1 MRIENQSPENR
12 RSRAGTCGA
21 SFAAMKYAFL
31 GAGKMASAIIHG
43 MLRSG
48 VCGPS
53 EIIAAC
59 PEPAL
64 LGKLKEEASVNVVAS
79 NGEAAAAAPNIL
91 FCMKPADV
99 AGAVGQAGA
108 ALDGKLI
115 ISIVAG
121 VSIASLS
128 RLAPGCRVIRAMP
141 NTAAMVGRSA
151 TAYACSDSVTPADIA
166 AAEAVFASIGTTFAV
181 QEKMLNAVTG
191 LSGSGPAYVYL
202 VIEAMSDGGVACG
215 LPRKL
220 ALDLAVQTVVGAAEM
235 LAETGEHPAVL
246 REMVTSPA
254 GTTMAGLRELETR
267 GVRSAV
273 IEAVSAATQRS
284 RELSGE

>member
-1 MRIENQSPENR
+1 MRLENR
-12 RSRAGTCGA
+12 RSHASESGA
-21 SFAAMKYAFL
+21 RLPAMKFAFL
-31 GAGKMASAIIHG
+31 GAGKMASAIIRG
-43 MLRSG
+43 MLRAK

-53 EIIAAC
+53 DIIAAC

-64 LGKLKEEASVNVVAS
+64 LRKLKDETSVNVSAS
-79 NGEAAAAAPNIL
+79 NAEAAAFAPAVL

-99 AGAVGQAGA
+99 AGAVEQAGA
-108 ALDGKLI
+108 ALENKLI
-115 ISIVAG
+115 VSIVAG
-121 VSIASLS
+121 VSISSLAK
-128 RLAPGCRVIRAMP
+128 RVNGCRVIRAMP
-141 NTAAMVGRSA
+141 NTAAMVGRAA
-151 TAYACSDSVTPADIA
+151 TAYACSDNVTPADVEV
-166 AAEAVFASIGTTFAV
+166 AEAVFAGIGAVFPV

-191 LSGSGPAYVYL
+191 LSGSGPAYIYL

-220 ALDLAVQTVVGAAEM
+220 ALDLAVQTVIGAAEM
-235 LAETGEHPAVL
+235 LAETSEHPAVL

-267 GVRSAV
+267 GVRSAI

>member
-1 MRIENQSPENR
+1 MRLENNACQNR
-12 RSRAGTCGA
+12 RSRAKTPGA
-21 SFAAMKYAFL
+21 RFAAMKYAFL

-43 MLRSG
+43 MLRAK

-53 EIIAAC
+53 DIIASC
-59 PEPAL
+59 PEPEL
-64 LGKLKEEASVNVVAS
+64 LGKLRDATSVNVVSSNSEAVAFAS
-79 NGEAAAAAPNIL
+79 TVL
-91 FCMKPADV
+91 LCMKPADV
-99 AGAVGQAGA
+99 AGALAQAAG
-108 ALDGKLI
+108 ALDGRLI

-121 VSIASLS
+121 VPIASLTK
-128 RLAPGCRVIRAMP
+128 LAPGCRVIRAMP
-141 NTAAMVGRSA
+141 NTAAMVGRAA
-151 TAYACSDSVTPADIA
+151 TAYACSDSVTPADTA
-166 AAEAVFASIGTTFAV
+166 VAQAVFASIGAAFPV

-191 LSGSGPAYVYL
+191 LSGSGPAYIYL

-220 ALDLAVQTVVGAAEM
+220 ALDLAVQTVIGAAEM
-235 LAETGEHPAVL
+235 LAETAEHPAVL

-267 GVRSAV
+267 GVRSAI
-273 IEAVSAATQRS
+273 IEAVSAAAERA